1 MSLASQEKK
10 MDKKSF
16 YREQAEKFRDYL
28 DKNPQRE
35 RLSVFNEWCESKDFS
50 DEDKKEILE
59 IARVSALKRAYS
71 AIDSVMEEVFLAEE
85 QALQG
90 MCSLLE
96 SENLKFKSKIIQEV
110 ISVLRQWNKIPAV
123 VIKEMVDNII
133 SNSS

>member
-1 MSLASQEKK
+1 MDR
-10 MDKKSF
+10 DKKEF
-16 YREQAEKFRDYL
+16 YKEQAEKFGIFA

-50 DEDKKEILE
+50 EEDKREILE
-59 IARVSALKRAYS
+59 IARLSALKKAYR
-71 AIDSVMEEVFLAEE
+71 AIDSVMEEVFLAEK

-96 SENLKFKSKIIQEV
+96 SENLKFKSKIIDAV

>member
-1 MSLASQEKK
+1 MDR
-10 MDKKSF
+10 DKKEF
-16 YREQAEKFRDYL
+16 YKEQAEKFGIFADR
-28 DKNPQRE
+28 NPQRE

-50 DEDKKEILE
+50 DEDKREILE
-59 IARVSALKRAYS
+59 IARVAALKKAYR
-71 AIDSVMEEVFLAEE
+71 AIDSVMEEVFLAEG

-96 SENLKFKSKIIQEV
+96 SENLKFKSKIIDAV

>member
-1 MSLASQEKK
+1 

-16 YREQAEKFRDYL
+16 YREQAEKFRIFA

-50 DEDKKEILE
+50 EEDKKEILE
-59 IARVSALKRAYS
+59 IARVSALKSAYS

-85 QALQG
+85 QALHG

-96 SENLKFKSKIIQEV
+96 SENLKFKSKIDDAV

>member
-1 MSLASQEKK
+1 
-10 MDKKSF
+10 MDKQSF
-16 YREQAEKFRDYL
+16 YREQAEQFKGYFAKFPDRDL
-28 DKNPQRE
+28 
-35 RLSVFNEWCESKDFS
+35 LSVFNEWCESKDFS
-50 DEDKKEILE
+50 EEDKREILE

-85 QALQG
+85 QALHG

-96 SENLKFKSKIIQEV
+96 SENSRFKSKIIQEV

>member
-1 MSLASQEKK
+1 MDR
-10 MDKKSF
+10 DKKEF
-16 YREQAEKFRDYL
+16 YKEQAEKFGIFA

-35 RLSVFNEWCESKDFS
+35 RLSVFNEWAESKDFS
-50 DEDKKEILE
+50 DEDKREILE

-96 SENLKFKSKIIQEV
+96 SENLRFKSKIIQEV

>member
-1 MSLASQEKK
+1 MDR
-10 MDKKSF
+10 DKKEF
-16 YREQAEKFRDYL
+16 YKEQAEKFGIFA

-35 RLSVFNEWCESKDFS
+35 RLSVFNEWAESKDFS
-50 DEDKKEILE
+50 EEDKREILE

-96 SENLKFKSKIIQEV
+96 SENLRFKSKIIQEV
-110 ISVLRQWNKIPAV
+110 ISVFRQWNKIPAV

>member
-1 MSLASQEKK
+1 MDR
-10 MDKKSF
+10 DKKEF
-16 YREQAEKFRDYL
+16 YKEQAEKFGIYA

-50 DEDKKEILE
+50 EEDKREILE
-59 IARVSALKRAYS
+59 IARLSALKKAYR
-71 AIDSVMEEVFLAEE
+71 AIDSVMEEVFLAEK

-96 SENLKFKSKIIQEV
+96 SENLKFKSKIIDAV
-110 ISVLRQWNKIPAV
+110 ISVLRQWNEIPAV
-123 VIKEMVDNII
+123 VIKEMVDSII

>member
-1 MSLASQEKK
+1 MDR
-10 MDKKSF
+10 DKKEF
-16 YREQAEKFRDYL
+16 YKEQAEKFGIFA

-35 RLSVFNEWCESKDFS
+35 RLSVFNEWAESKDFS
-50 DEDKKEILE
+50 EEDKREILE
-59 IARVSALKRAYS
+59 IARLSALKRAYS

-96 SENLKFKSKIIQEV
+96 SENLRFKNKIIQEV

>member
-1 MSLASQEKK
+1 MDR
-10 MDKKSF
+10 DKKEF
-16 YREQAEKFRDYL
+16 YKEQAEKFGIFA

-35 RLSVFNEWCESKDFS
+35 RLSVFNEWAESKDFS
-50 DEDKKEILE
+50 DEDKREILE

-96 SENLKFKSKIIQEV
+96 SENLRFKSKIIQEV
-110 ISVLRQWNKIPAV
+110 ISVFRQWNKIPAV

>member
-1 MSLASQEKK
+1 
-10 MDKKSF
+10 
-16 YREQAEKFRDYL
+16 
-28 DKNPQRE
+28 
-35 RLSVFNEWCESKDFS
+35 
-50 DEDKKEILE
+50 
-59 IARVSALKRAYS
+59 
-71 AIDSVMEEVFLAEE
+71 MEEVFLAEE